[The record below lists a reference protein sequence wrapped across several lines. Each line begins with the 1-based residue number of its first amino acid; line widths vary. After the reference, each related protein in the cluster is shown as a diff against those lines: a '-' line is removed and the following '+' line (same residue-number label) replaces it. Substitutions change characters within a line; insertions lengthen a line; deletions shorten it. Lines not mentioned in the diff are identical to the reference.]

1 MGVRMKDFKSL
12 SQKIVKA
19 VHYISEAT
27 YLQCQK
33 GPYSSCNLPADA
45 EQRQAFGKDG
55 LEFNGAWNE
64 ILKWNRPTVDASLPC
79 LSFSPLPR
87 GQNMHFF
94 HGPSGSHRQAISFQV
109 MFQFVCVCKAC
120 CCEETVQLIFE
131 SMSPIACAS
140 FPLCNGDMGHALLS
154 SNRSRE
160 LEVEKSSQEVE
171 LRASM
176 DCSYASIMLKAFM
189 GKAMG
194 LSDAEL
200 EARGTEIIDLTGT
213 TLSSITTPEPT
224 IVHPGAGH
232 SMSASKARESSAQRS
247 TPVGVMPVG
256 LPLAPI
262 PSEDWGIPLRITRKR
277 HCSPRSDRHPSPSP
291 P

>member
-1 MGVRMKDFKSL
+1 MGVRMMDFKSL

-27 YLQCQK
+27 YVQCQK

-87 GQNMHFF
+87 
-94 HGPSGSHRQAISFQV
+94 
-109 MFQFVCVCKAC
+109 
-120 CCEETVQLIFE
+120 
-131 SMSPIACAS
+131 
-140 FPLCNGDMGHALLS
+140 
-154 SNRSRE
+154 
-160 LEVEKSSQEVE
+160 
-171 LRASM
+171 
-176 DCSYASIMLKAFM
+176 ASIMLKAFM

-194 LSDAEL
+194 LTDAEL

-213 TLSSITTPEPT
+213 TPPSTTAPEPT
-224 IVHPGAGH
+224 IVHPEASH
-232 SMSASKARESSAQRS
+232 PMSASKARESSAQRS
-247 TPVGVMPVG
+247 TPVGVMPIG